1 MDLSGDNHPLVN
13 SAVHFL
19 RCLTETYGSTAG
31 MQLWENFNQ
40 GLDPEIRGQVFFAM
54 ITGDYN
60 DRIVI
65 TGAIG
70 MAHNKVP
77 AIKAVRAATGH
88 GLKEAKDMIDAL
100 YAEVARGAAGRLVLE
115 VPSAKRHEHIK
126 SLRQA
131 GLLC

>member
-19 RCLTETYGSTAG
+19 RCLTETYGAEAG
-31 MQLWENFNQ
+31 QKLWENFNQ

-54 ITGDYN
+54 ITGAYN

-65 TGAIG
+65 TGATDMG
-70 MAHNKVP
+70 HNKVP
-77 AIKAVRAATGH
+77 AIKSIRAATGL
-88 GLKEAKDMIDAL
+88 GLKEAKDLIDKL
-100 YAEVARGAAGRLVLE
+100 YNDVHRTGFGRLVLD
-115 VPSAKRHEHIK
+115 VTSGNRHEHIQ
-126 SLRQA
+126 SLRAA